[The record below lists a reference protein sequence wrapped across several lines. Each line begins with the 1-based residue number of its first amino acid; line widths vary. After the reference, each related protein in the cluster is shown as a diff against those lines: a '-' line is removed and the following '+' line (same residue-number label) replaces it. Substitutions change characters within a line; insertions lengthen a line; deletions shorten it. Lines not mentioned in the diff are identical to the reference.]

1 MVSSNGKSNG
11 KSKKY
16 LSLMLVMYAIKL
28 KNDDDNK
35 KCIKERVELERDPTI
50 SCDFRLI

>member
-1 MVSSNGKSNG
+1 MVSSSKND

-28 KNDDDNK
+28 KSDDANQ
-35 KCIKERVELERDPTI
+35 KCIKDRHVE
-50 SCDFRLI
+50 